1 MRKKSLI
8 NYYVAHSTDVWT
20 LIIIENYNLQSQKNK
35 HVHWS
40 NLWNGHQL
48 LFFVSQIDDFVHEL
62 RLKFNLKIE
71 NSQWIG
77 RSFNEHWNMSNAA
90 LSILLH
96 FNDKISQE
104 SNEIGDPNWCD
115 LFAGLAFRFGC
126 LWSKDID
133 SPINNDLIIR
143 QTF

>member
-8 NYYVAHSTDVWT
+8 NYNVAHSTDVWT

-77 RSFNEHWNMSNAA
+77 RSFNEHWNMSNTA

-104 SNEIGDPNWCD
+104 SNEIGDPNII
-115 LFAGLAFRFGC
+115 AGLAFRFGC
-126 LWSKDID
+126 LWSKVID